1 MTGDADGVTVLDP
14 GSQQQHECSQMGAR
28 GWDTL
33 PHPSHASGQARAHRP
48 HVEACLVAVAQPA
61 VLRGGRHNRDNLE
74 LVLAAARL
82 LEDLELQHAV
92 VSK

>member
-1 MTGDADGVTVLDP
+1 MDPRSQRALKLGVR
-14 GSQQQHECSQMGAR
+14 EN
-28 GWDTL
+28 
-33 PHPSHASGQARAHRP
+33 ASLTSVQARAHRP
-48 HVEACLVAVAQPA
+48 HVEARLMAVAQPA
-61 VLRGGRHNRDNLE
+61 VLRAGGHEREHLE